1 MDNKPLE
8 YMFHWLS
15 DDIVRFKIEVGVEEK
30 CTKCNRYNTQ
40 NGHSRSM
47 PCPDGAFIMAYINT
61 QCSASK
67 YTITA
72 CQAKVKFKVSVWT

>member
-1 MDNKPLE
+1 MYKNVTL
-8 YMFHWLS
+8 
-15 DDIVRFKIEVGVEEK
+15 
-30 CTKCNRYNTQ
+30 NTRKMAIPA
-40 NGHSRSM
+40 SRRTRRA
-47 PCPDGAFIMAYINT
+47 DENTIIMTYINT